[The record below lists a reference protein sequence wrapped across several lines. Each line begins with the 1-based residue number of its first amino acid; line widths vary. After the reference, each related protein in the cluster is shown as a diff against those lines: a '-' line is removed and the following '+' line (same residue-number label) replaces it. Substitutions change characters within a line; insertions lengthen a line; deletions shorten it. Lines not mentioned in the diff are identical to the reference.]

1 MLMNDAD
8 ILQHNIEQWK
18 KQLPD
23 YISKLEDQIVS
34 RKIMPV
40 RKVGAEIQ
48 WDNVEHFDRT
58 GEGAQILAKGAVPK
72 GSGSVA
78 TNVPFQMYQIIDS
91 FKIHEKDLKLDPKL
105 KGRNMEIILN
115 NIHRKENILAI
126 NGDIKHNI
134 KGLTGAAAANTN
146 GTVNRTAVWST
157 PASAK
162 YYDDLLATL
171 DKMDSDYEPRWL
183 LGNRTDLNKLM
194 TLSDDTKQPVWKQI
208 ASLFGKTENDPMKS
222 WMVPLSTTQLAA
234 GKVYTCASDPA
245 AAELVISENP
255 TLRALGQA
263 PGGNWPI
270 EMYEWLNVE
279 VHDDNA
285 FVQLTVN

>member
-1 MLMNDAD
+1 MITNDAE

-23 YISKLEDQIVS
+23 YISKLKDSIVS
-34 RKIMPV
+34 RKVLPV
-40 RKVGAEIQ
+40 RKVGADIM

-78 TNVPFQMYQIIDS
+78 TYVPFQMFQVMDS

-105 KGRNMEIILN
+105 KGRNLEIILN

-126 NGDIKHNI
+126 SGDTPHNI
-134 KGLTGAAAANTN
+134 RGLADAAAANTN
-146 GTVNRTAVWST
+146 GTVTRTAVWST

-162 YYDDLLATL
+162 YYDDILACL

-208 ASLFGKTENDPMKS
+208 ASIFGKTENDPMKS
-222 WMVPLSTTQLAA
+222 WMVPLATSQLAA
-234 GKVYTCASDPA
+234 GKVYMCTHDSA

-255 TLRALGQA
+255 TLRALSQQ
-263 PGGNWPI
+263 PGGNYPI

-279 VHDDNA
+279 FHDDNG